1 MPAHPEHITASHALH
16 RVSSFIQILHIAR
29 QCGGIAADI
38 DYPLWL
44 HPDDR
49 VEADA
54 VTAFARRIDDND
66 IGIDLIFSYSLGS
79 TSSAFPTKTPT
90 FSMPFNAAFRRASS
104 IAGGTISHR
113 TLSSLSAP
121 ETGKWF
127 RFRSTDPI
135 QSPHRSV
142 PRIPAPFHRVFPS
155 APD

>member
-54 VTAFARRIDDND
+54 VTAFARRIDDDD
-66 IGIDLIFSYSLGS
+66 IGIDLIFFILPWKYL
-79 TSSAFPTKTPT
+79 
-90 FSMPFNAAFRRASS
+90 FSFSDEKLDIFH
-104 IAGGTISHR
+104 TI
-113 TLSSLSAP
+113 
-121 ETGKWF
+121 
-127 RFRSTDPI
+127 
-135 QSPHRSV
+135 
-142 PRIPAPFHRVFPS
+142 
-155 APD
+155 

>member
-54 VTAFARRIDDND
+54 VTAFARRIDNNHICVCVLTIVRLRIFFIIIRQNFLGFSD
-66 IGIDLIFSYSLGS
+66 IN
-79 TSSAFPTKTPT
+79 SAFLIPLILAL
-90 FSMPFNAAFRRASS
+90 FFASS
-104 IAGGTISHR
+104 IACGTIS
-113 TLSSLSAP
+113 TPYTCFA
-121 ETGKWF
+121 F
-127 RFRSTDPI
+127 
-135 QSPHRSV
+135 
-142 PRIPAPFHRVFPS
+142 
-155 APD
+155 

>member
-29 QCGGIAADI
+29 QCGGIATDI

-54 VTAFARRIDDND
+54 VTAFARRIDDDD

-79 TSSAFPTKTPT
+79 TSSAFPTKNST

-104 IAGGTISHR
+104 IAGGTISTPYTFFAFCARNREMVPIPQYRSH
-113 TLSSLSAP
+113 TVSPSVSPAYSSA
-121 ETGKWF
+121 
-127 RFRSTDPI
+127 
-135 QSPHRSV
+135 V
-142 PRIPAPFHRVFPS
+142 P
-155 APD
+155 